1 MNCKVCLCDYKCS
14 RRPEEGVGF
23 PGAEVTGS
31 SGHKERRNSRSP
43 KSQGSKAQR
52 LLSGETSGFEEDG
65 DGTGQPCAETLLVLE
80 LSFGGLSPTVT
91 LSLISSPSATD
102 CNRSAFQPLI
112 TWARI
117 RHQYLFQGINLNPP
131 LMGRMDSRLS
141 VPTDFISTA
150 DFSSNL
156 PAPEVPSKSVSRT
169 SSKQLAP
176 GGPASLPQPQMV
188 LKNLDKEWQQS
199 ALPRLSQHP
208 SFRGSPKTSMLPDD
222 RKPPFSPHQPP
233 HPISSP
239 FIINK
244 RGKCW

>member
-1 MNCKVCLCDYKCS
+1 MMAQGEDIPKNWDESVEQVCLCDYKCS

-117 RHQYLFQGINLNPP
+117 RHQYLTICPNRFHINC
-131 LMGRMDSRLS
+131 RLLQQLAS
-141 VPTDFISTA
+141 PR
-150 DFSSNL
+150 SSL
-156 PAPEVPSKSVSRT
+156 EICIPDIFKAASPRWSSFTSPAPNGPEESGQRVATVC
-169 SSKQLAP
+169 SSQ
-176 GGPASLPQPQMV
+176 
-188 LKNLDKEWQQS
+188 
-199 ALPRLSQHP
+199 
-208 SFRGSPKTSMLPDD
+208 T
-222 RKPPFSPHQPP
+222 
-233 HPISSP
+233 
-239 FIINK
+239 
-244 RGKCW
+244 